1 MSGPAFVVMPVQT
14 GGAQQSEQ
22 GSVDGFRNSKTINK
36 SRNPDDHNLQEERGP
51 LKELIAHKDSLY
63 KYMNWE
69 DPVRTL
75 GSYLSV
81 LNILF
86 GAHYLPLTQLAVKA
100 GAIIFG
106 VICLTEFVSRK
117 FGPNTFLFRLR
128 SKKYKT
134 VPEHTLNATLRDVH
148 DFIQYAVVDLQ
159 KIIYGQDLGKTFAAF
174 LSFTSVFW
182 LMKVA
187 SPFLLAVLGL
197 TSLYIAPLINSP
209 HGRAVAQDA
218 TARGKELANTAA
230 EKGKTLAEDTKFRAA
245 ELSSKARES
254 SEGVQQHVGNLTQ
267 SRKQTANDL
276 SDQATAENAEKLRDM
291 GVDAISKAPGIAKPS
306 SDDAEQDT
314 CRSPSSNF
322 DGGSDDHR
330 YDTSGAANNVS
341 QFSDDIYNTPRRMAP
356 YSNTVNRIHYPNTTL
371 KNREDV
377 ASSMSGQTAGG

>member
-1 MSGPAFVVMPVQT
+1 
-14 GGAQQSEQ
+14 
-22 GSVDGFRNSKTINK
+22 
-36 SRNPDDHNLQEERGP
+36 
-51 LKELIAHKDSLY
+51 
-63 KYMNWE
+63 
-69 DPVRTL
+69 
-75 GSYLSV
+75 
-81 LNILF
+81 
-86 GAHYLPLTQLAVKA
+86 
-100 GAIIFG
+100 
-106 VICLTEFVSRK
+106 
-117 FGPNTFLFRLR
+117 
-128 SKKYKT
+128 
-134 VPEHTLNATLRDVH
+134 
-148 DFIQYAVVDLQ
+148 
-159 KIIYGQDLGKTFAAF
+159 
-174 LSFTSVFW
+174 
-182 LMKVA
+182 MKVA